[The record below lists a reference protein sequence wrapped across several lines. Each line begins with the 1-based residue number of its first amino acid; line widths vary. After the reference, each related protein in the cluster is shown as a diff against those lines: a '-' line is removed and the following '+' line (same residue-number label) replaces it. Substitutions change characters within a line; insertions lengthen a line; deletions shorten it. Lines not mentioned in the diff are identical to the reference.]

1 MCSNFL
7 SKLQRGRGDLSW
19 HHAPPK
25 YAPGFELLTVS
36 LATFAASSV
45 TTAVSTAR
53 ENIRSWL
60 FTLRSAFKTA
70 SLLIEQ
76 MKLVPDRV
84 QPQTSSWCRVETV
97 ETLAN

>member
-1 MCSNFL
+1 MAPC
-7 SKLQRGRGDLSW
+7 
-19 HHAPPK
+19 PPK

-53 ENIRSWL
+53 ENIHSWL
-60 FTLRSAFKTA
+60 FTLHSTFKTA

-84 QPQTSSWCRVETV
+84 QP
-97 ETLAN
+97 